1 MSNRFTHG
9 RLGVRV
15 TYSLRNFLFISYK
28 NLFRFFFFRF
38 SFKGPVF
45 NYTKSHIFK
54 QAQSDRTITII
65 IIFMIKITRFINLL
79 SRRLTLGS
87 LLTAIASFLFA
98 IALRQLFLYKFDILP
113 VKDEIQAIDISFL
126 GIIFSF
132 RFICNVFI
140 EYLLNDKFGTP
151 LIQE

>member
-1 MSNRFTHG
+1 M
-9 RLGVRV
+9 
-15 TYSLRNFLFISYK
+15 
-28 NLFRFFFFRF
+28 
-38 SFKGPVF
+38 F